1 MKTSNHD
8 IHVTLDAYA
17 DVFDSMNHSA
27 ISSCIEVEVS
37 TMWYNREKGGLT

>member
-27 ISSCIEVEVS
+27 ISSLDAFLDKIDKE
-37 TMWYNREKGGLT
+37 NNK